1 LDAANSNVLFFFQ
14 LTQSLGKVKVEL
26 PSSDYSSY
34 EDAREKLLAETDYSH
49 VLEIYSFQAEFKTQ
63 DLIAILNPFAG
74 RSGFDLKWVDDT
86 HALAIFSNS
95 RIGQSKYI

>member
-1 LDAANSNVLFFFQ
+1 MFQ
-14 LTQSLGKVKVEL
+14 LTKTLGKVKVEQ

-34 EDAREKLLAETDYSH
+34 EEAREKLLADADYSH
-49 VLEIYSFQAEFKTQ
+49 VLEVYGFAADFKTQ
-63 DLIAILNPFAG
+63 DLMAVLNPHAG

-95 RIGQSKYI
+95 LICILIVTCRI

>member
-1 LDAANSNVLFFFQ
+1 MLQ
-14 LTQSLGKVKVEL
+14 LTKTLGKVKVEQ

-34 EDAREKLLAETDYSH
+34 EEAREKLLADTDYSH
-49 VLEIYSFQAEFKTQ
+49 VLEVYGFAADFKTQ
-63 DLIAILNPFAG
+63 DLMAVLNPHAG

-95 RIGQSKYI
+95 LICIYLLCCHLFF